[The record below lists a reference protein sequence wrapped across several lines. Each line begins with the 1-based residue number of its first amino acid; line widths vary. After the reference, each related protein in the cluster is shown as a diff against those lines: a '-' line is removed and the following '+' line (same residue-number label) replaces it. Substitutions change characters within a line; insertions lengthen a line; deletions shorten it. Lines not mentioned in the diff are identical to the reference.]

1 MASTWNQGQ
10 WNLGSWSDSS
20 SGSAITG
27 LLANTALNSVTIDA
41 QINEGWGRSTWNS
54 ATWNSAP
61 SAFVSVTGSQTTVE
75 IDLGIGWGRGT
86 WSEDGWNTP
95 GGYILTGTGTLFSI
109 TGQQG
114 TTAIFDADNVTFPNA
129 TISAQAA
136 LLYNANNANSAI
148 AILDFGG
155 VKTSTNGTF
164 ELQFPTANASAGLIR
179 IA

>member
-1 MASTWNQGQ
+1 M
-10 WNLGSWSDSS
+10 
-20 SGSAITG
+20 AITQAIATVFKQDLMSPG
-27 LLANTALNSVTIDA
+27 GNLAALTLKCALYTNAATLNATTAAYATSNEVSASGTNYTTGGNVLANVAISVD
-41 QINEGWGRSTWNS
+41 
-54 ATWNSAP
+54 
-61 SAFVSVTGSQTTVE
+61 
-75 IDLGIGWGRGT
+75 
-86 WSEDGWNTP
+86 
-95 GGYILTGTGTLFSI
+95 
-109 TGQQG
+109 G

>member
-1 MASTWNQGQ
+1 M
-10 WNLGSWSDSS
+10 
-20 SGSAITG
+20 AITQAIATVFKQDLMSPG
-27 LLANTALNSVTIDA
+27 GNLAALTLKCALYTNAATLNATTAAYITNNEISASGTNYTTGGNVLANVAISVD
-41 QINEGWGRSTWNS
+41 
-54 ATWNSAP
+54 
-61 SAFVSVTGSQTTVE
+61 
-75 IDLGIGWGRGT
+75 
-86 WSEDGWNTP
+86 
-95 GGYILTGTGTLFSI
+95 
-109 TGQQG
+109 G

>member
-1 MASTWNQGQ
+1 MAITQAICTVFKQDLMSPGG
-10 WNLGSWSDSS
+10 NLAAQTLKCALYTNAATLDATTSVYITGSEVSDS
-20 SGSAITG
+20 GTNYTIGGNTLTNVAIT
-27 LLANTALNSVTIDA
+27 VD
-41 QINEGWGRSTWNS
+41 
-54 ATWNSAP
+54 
-61 SAFVSVTGSQTTVE
+61 
-75 IDLGIGWGRGT
+75 
-86 WSEDGWNTP
+86 
-95 GGYILTGTGTLFSI
+95 
-109 TGQQG
+109 G

>member
-1 MASTWNQGQ
+1 MAITQAICTVFKQDLMSPGG
-10 WNLGSWSDSS
+10 NLAAQSLKCALYTNAATLNAATPAYTTSDEVSS
-20 SGSAITG
+20 SNTNYTTG
-27 LLANTALNSVTIDA
+27 GNTLANVAISVD
-41 QINEGWGRSTWNS
+41 
-54 ATWNSAP
+54 
-61 SAFVSVTGSQTTVE
+61 
-75 IDLGIGWGRGT
+75 
-86 WSEDGWNTP
+86 
-95 GGYILTGTGTLFSI
+95 
-109 TGQQG
+109 G